1 LKTTRPENLFLNLK
15 FLCCKWGENFSK
27 LSAYMCVKYL
37 AAFCY
42 FLTLA
47 SSCRTWQS
55 TLSTTI
61 YKQWSSIVKNCWIC
75 LSYAFTKL
83 ISTSRASIWRFYW
96 FEHRCVVLQSDLC
109 YGADL
114 MIMASTLDTRWEL
127 LHQCLAEDSGP
138 TTVDPAAEATPAG
151 SGASDGL
158 GCRCCGRALFQGGS
172 SKETRREIRINLL
185 MLSLVCALVNSK
197 SAAFRRRRACR
208 IHETKKS

>member
-1 LKTTRPENLFLNLK
+1 MNLQYIYCGGLLCLNIWQFSAIFSLWLRPAEFGSRL
-15 FLCCKWGENFSK
+15 
-27 LSAYMCVKYL
+27 YQPQYI
-37 AAFCY
+37 
-42 FLTLA
+42 
-47 SSCRTWQS
+47 SSEG
-55 TLSTTI
+55 
-61 YKQWSSIVKNCWIC
+61 SSIVKNCWIC

-96 FEHRCVVLQSDLC
+96 FEHQCVVLQCDLC

-138 TTVDPAAEATPAG
+138 TAVDPAAEATPAG

-185 MLSLVCALVNSK
+185 ML
-197 SAAFRRRRACR
+197 
-208 IHETKKS
+208 

>member
-1 LKTTRPENLFLNLK
+1 MNLQYIYCGWLLCLNIWQFSAIFSLWLRPAELGSRL
-15 FLCCKWGENFSK
+15 
-27 LSAYMCVKYL
+27 YQPQYI
-37 AAFCY
+37 
-42 FLTLA
+42 
-47 SSCRTWQS
+47 SSG
-55 TLSTTI
+55 
-61 YKQWSSIVKNCWIC
+61 WSSIVKNCWIC

-96 FEHRCVVLQSDLC
+96 FEHQCVVLQSDLC

-138 TTVDPAAEATPAG
+138 TAVDPAAEATPAS

-172 SKETRREIRINLL
+172 SKETRHEIRINLL
-185 MLSLVCALVNSK
+185 MLELVCALVNSK

-208 IHETKKS
+208 IHETKKSYESTY